1 MTTRHKITSIALG
14 FNGTLDGQGYDGPNP
29 FSHDLSRPAEA
40 WCADFVT
47 DIYKRA
53 HIPLPPMQPGFRTGF
68 AGCPAAVNYGRRLHA
83 TRYPWH
89 AEPGDIVLFD
99 FPTPDH
105 PQDGVA
111 DHTEIVTG
119 HHDGWLGTIG
129 GNSGPSNV
137 DGYRGEG
144 GVHRHRWHV
153 PAGQGNSQGGQGNG
167 QGGQGYGFGPFGGGG
182 FWPGSGGGGGAGG
195 NSSNS
200 CASSTDKSQN
210 TGNDCDKDSADNNGV
225 GSDNHSNGDH
235 DGQGS
240 DNQGSDDH
248 GSQGPDNH
256 NGDHD
261 GKDSGDNG
269 SHDSGGDGP
278 FHIASNDPTDHS
290 DGSVDLP
297 GINDDPPPGPNDFP
311 FNDLP
316 IGGGTDNG
324 DKPSGDGPITILTG
338 EAPTEVPEPF
348 TLSLFA
354 VGLGG
359 AAMLRRRKNPAA

>member
-1 MTTRHKITSIALG
+1 MTKKRFKVGLAILGVLGMFLMALLALVFAPTLASADKG
-14 FNGTLDGQGYDGPNP
+14 TGIGYYQDGDSQSGHHNPGYVWHPGNDDAGNGGNRTGHNQTPGDSGPCSLGPCEANNNGTPAGGGSIPDDHGQN
-29 FSHDLSRPAEA
+29 
-40 WCADFVT
+40 
-47 DIYKRA
+47 
-53 HIPLPPMQPGFRTGF
+53 
-68 AGCPAAVNYGRRLHA
+68 
-83 TRYPWH
+83 
-89 AEPGDIVLFD
+89 
-99 FPTPDH
+99 
-105 PQDGVA
+105 
-111 DHTEIVTG
+111 
-119 HHDGWLGTIG
+119 G
-129 GNSGPSNV
+129 G
-137 DGYRGEG
+137 
-144 GVHRHRWHV
+144 
-153 PAGQGNSQGGQGNG
+153 AGQGNSQGGQGNGEGGQGNG

-182 FWPGSGGGGGAGG
+182 FWPGSGGGGAGG

-200 CASSTDKSQN
+200 CTSSTDKSQN

-269 SHDSGGDGP
+269 LHDSGGDGP

-297 GINDDPPPGPNDFP
+297 GINDDPPPGPNDFL

-324 DKPSGDGPITILTG
+324 DKPSGDGPVTILTG